1 MVGDRGTIVADFLLY
16 CINYCQSRSNFR
28 KRIKETNLYMR
39 KELFRKK
46 PEYVAPEIE
55 IDRLEEESGIMTTS
69 PGEPGGDLDY
79 DEGDF

>member
-1 MVGDRGTIVADFLLY
+1 MKQV
-16 CINYCQSRSNFR
+16 
-28 KRIKETNLYMR
+28 
-39 KELFRKK
+39 LFRKK
-46 PEYVAPEIE
+46 PEYVAPEVE

>member
-1 MVGDRGTIVADFLLY
+1 
-16 CINYCQSRSNFR
+16 
-28 KRIKETNLYMR
+28 MR

-69 PGEPGGDLDY
+69 PGEPGEDLDY
-79 DEGDF
+79 GEGNY